1 VGEILDQ
8 ALSDARNNLIMDR
21 IIARMERLLALWDVE
36 DPQTVALLILN
47 DSDLRAALILYDRVL
62 QSLNKIEETSRC
74 RR

>member
-8 ALSDARNNLIMDR
+8 ALSDACDNLITER
-21 IIARMERLLALWDVE
+21 ITTRMERLLALWDVE
-36 DPQTVALLILN
+36 DPQTLALLILS
-47 DSDLRAALILYDRVL
+47 DSDLRAALILYSCVL